1 MLDVLAVDHH
11 PQAEIP
17 LRDGE
22 SMLEA
27 HHAGGQS
34 VPVPPLG
41 GQLLERQLPVL
52 YENVTP

>member
-1 MLDVLAVDHH
+1 
-11 PQAEIP
+11 
-17 LRDGE
+17 
-22 SMLEA
+22 MLEA